1 MRKDQFLKKLPV
13 VAAAAAVSAAG
24 LLTAAGP
31 AQALPP
37 FPLAPADCQQW
48 GFPGPVT
55 LIQSTGEVLT
65 FNSTGSTASGPAPLK
80 QGGPTKNGSIT
91 GGIDANGHVNLTW
104 IQDSNNGTV
113 AFNGDVGPDGNAKGT
128 RDPNDQV
135 TWRSGGPMSCAQKA
149 PKEGPTVSF
158 DPVLGGLV
166 AHITDRS
173 GATSQCEYHSDFYT
187 RTFRLEK
194 NSTFDLKIVPAI
206 PLLQDRAIDIT
217 CDNGTNTHTTTFF

>member
-1 MRKDQFLKKLPV
+1 VGLSRPRDTHSEHRR
-13 VAAAAAVSAAG
+13 SAHVQLDG
-24 LLTAAGP
+24 
-31 AQALPP
+31 
-37 FPLAPADCQQW
+37 FHRQW
-48 GFPGPVT
+48 ACP
-55 LIQSTGEVLT
+55 IE
-65 FNSTGSTASGPAPLK
+65 ARW
-80 QGGPTKNGSIT
+80 PTKNGSIT
-91 GGIDANGHVNLTW
+91 GGIDATGHVNLTW

-128 RDPNDQV
+128 RDPNDLV

-194 NSTFDLKIVPAI
+194 NSTYDLKIVPAI
-206 PLLQDRAIDIT
+206 PPFQDRAIDIT